1 LKIPLCGGEL
11 FCDRVI
17 RRMIYAG
24 AVVGFVCDMVVAFG
38 VCATVER
45 LGEFSLFGIR
55 PMFRRNHRDHGRVIS
70 LLFN

>member
-1 LKIPLCGGEL
+1 
-11 FCDRVI
+11 
-17 RRMIYAG
+17 MIYAG